1 MALNFNMTKVKNF
14 EQVCYETG
22 GMLTGSTISIVWM
35 LPVIGMPG
43 ITKATAK
50 FVYLRI
56 ATYESLFGPLR
67 GLEPITMEEVLAHVG
82 LTANVGFETDAK
94 WERRIMKSFKQT
106 TNYRWDVAENERL
119 TAEELRRPPVLDR
132 HRLDHGG
139 TTSV

>member
-1 MALNFNMTKVKNF
+1 MALSFNLTKIKNF
-14 EQVCYETG
+14 ADVCYEPG
-22 GMLTGSTISIVWM
+22 GMLTGLTTTLVWM

-56 ATYESLFGPLR
+56 ATYEHLFGAMR
-67 GLEPITMEEVLAHVG
+67 GLEYITMEEVLAHVG
-82 LTANVGFETDAK
+82 LTANVAFETDAK

-106 TNYRWDVAENERL
+106 TNYRWDIAEMDRI

-139 TTSV
+139 TDNV

>member
-1 MALNFNMTKVKNF
+1 MALSFNLTKIKNF
-14 EQVCYETG
+14 ADVCYETD
-22 GMLTGSTISIVWM
+22 GMLTGLTTTIVWM

-56 ATYESLFGPLR
+56 TTYEHLFGPMR
-67 GLEPITMEEVLAHVG
+67 GLEHITMDEVLAHVG
-82 LTANVGFETDAK
+82 LTANVAFETDAK

-106 TNYRWDVAENERL
+106 TNYRWDVAEMDRITAERL
-119 TAEELRRPPVLDR
+119 RLPPVLDR

-139 TTSV
+139 TDNV

>member
-1 MALNFNMTKVKNF
+1 MALNFNLTKIKNF
-14 EQVCYETG
+14 TDVCYDEV
-22 GMLTGSTISIVWM
+22 GMLTGLTTTIVWM

-56 ATYESLFGPLR
+56 ATYEHLFGPMR
-67 GLEPITMEEVLAHVG
+67 GVEYITMEEVLAHVG

-106 TNYRWDVAENERL
+106 TNYRWDLAEHER
-119 TAEELRRPPVLDR
+119 TTGEELRRSLFQ
-132 HRLDHGG
+132 GG
-139 TTSV
+139 TDNV

>member
-1 MALNFNMTKVKNF
+1 MALSFNLTKIKNF
-14 EQVCYETG
+14 ADVCYETD
-22 GMLTGSTISIVWM
+22 GMLTGLTTTLVWM

-56 ATYESLFGPLR
+56 ATYEHLFGPMR
-67 GLEPITMEEVLAHVG
+67 GLEHITMEEVLAHVG
-82 LTANVGFETDAK
+82 LTANVAFETDAK

-106 TNYRWDVAENERL
+106 TNYRWDVAENER
-119 TAEELRRPPVLDR
+119 TIAEELRRPPVLDR

-139 TTSV
+139 TDNV

>member
-1 MALNFNMTKVKNF
+1 MALNFSLTKIKNF
-14 EQVCYETG
+14 EYVCYEKG
-22 GMLTGSTISIVWM
+22 GLLTGLTTTLVWM

-56 ATYESLFGPLR
+56 ATYENLFGPMR
-67 GLEPITMEEVLAHVG
+67 GLENITMEEVLSHVG
-82 LTANVGFETDAK
+82 LTANVAFETDAK

-106 TNYRWDVAENERL
+106 TNYRWDVAENERI

-139 TTSV
+139 TDNV